1 MLSVVKCYTRQKGFS
16 HGVKTYPLHTDAVSW
31 HYQDTHYVYYCV
43 IFKMTTPEIL
53 SITASQKID
62 LLVLGLLTVTQKLI
76 NKVLR
81 I

>member
-1 MLSVVKCYTRQKGFS
+1 
-16 HGVKTYPLHTDAVSW
+16 
-31 HYQDTHYVYYCV
+31 
-43 IFKMTTPEIL
+43 MTTPEIL